1 MSDTIKKEDY
11 EKLTAKDYQKV
22 LLEKD
27 LAPLS
32 VEKQTSFMLQNCEHL
47 GINPIVRP
55 FELIKF
61 NGKSVLYLTASGC
74 ENIASNLAI
83 SFKILKKEVDRE
95 NGIASIEIEGVVP
108 SMNGKPERRDVSTA
122 YLPIGIASL
131 KDGSMKIFTGLEFAN
146 TMMKLETKARRRLI
160 IRLAGLRDEVYET
173 EETFTTE
180 NNLVTSQVAEKETK
194 GTQVVTVKSI
204 EVKENTP
211 PVIETYDNNNKDHK
225 ALLVKVLTELNFNI
239 KENIEAAK
247 AIAKACNE
255 EKCPVD
261 DMTIFKAFVQT
272 KLSAIFT
279 GV

>member
-1 MSDTIKKEDY
+1 MSDIIKKEDY

-61 NGKSVLYLTASGC
+61 NGKHVLYLTASGC

-83 SFKILKKEVDRE
+83 SFKILKKEIDKE

-108 SMNGKPERRDVSTA
+108 AMNGKPERRDVSTA

-173 EETFTTE
+173 EET
-180 NNLVTSQVAEKETK
+180 LVGEKSLVVNQIEEKETK
-194 GTQVVTVKSI
+194 GTQVVTVQSI
-204 EVKENTP
+204 ENKETVA
-211 PVIETYDNNNKDHK
+211 PVIETYDNNNNNHK
-225 ALLVKVLTELNFNI
+225 ALLVKIFTELNFNI
-239 KENIEAAK
+239 KENVT
-247 AIAKACNE
+247 IAKAVAKACQE
-255 EKCPVD
+255 EKCPID
-261 DMTIFKAFVQT
+261 DLAIFKAFVQT
-272 KLSAIFT
+272 KIT
-279 GV
+279 GVKV

>member
-1 MSDTIKKEDY
+1 MTDAIVKKEDY
-11 EKLTAKDYQKV
+11 EKLTPKDYQKV

-27 LAPLS
+27 LSPLS

-61 NGKSVLYLTASGC
+61 NGKHVLYLTASGC

-83 SFKILKKEVDRE
+83 SFKILKKEIDKE

-108 SMNGKPERRDVSTA
+108 AMNGKPERRDVSTA

-173 EETFTTE
+173 EET
-180 NNLVTSQVAEKETK
+180 LVGEKSLVVNQIEEKETK
-194 GTQVVTVKSI
+194 GTQVVTVQSI
-204 EVKENTP
+204 ENKETVA
-211 PVIETYDNNNKDHK
+211 PVIETYDNNNNNHK
-225 ALLVKVLTELNFNI
+225 ALLVKIFTELNFNI
-239 KENIEAAK
+239 KENVT
-247 AIAKACNE
+247 IAKAVAKACQE
-255 EKCPVD
+255 EKCPID
-261 DMTIFKAFVQT
+261 DLAIFKAFVQT
-272 KLSAIFT
+272 KIT
-279 GV
+279 GVKV

>member
-1 MSDTIKKEDY
+1 MTDAIIKKEDY

-61 NGKSVLYLTASGC
+61 NGKHVLYLTASGC

-83 SFKILKKEVDRE
+83 SFKILKKEIDKE

-108 SMNGKPERRDVSTA
+108 AMNGKPERRDVSTA

-173 EETFTTE
+173 EET
-180 NNLVTSQVAEKETK
+180 LVGEKSLVVNQIEEKETK
-194 GTQVVTVKSI
+194 GTQVVTVQSI
-204 EVKENTP
+204 ENKETVA
-211 PVIETYDNNNKDHK
+211 PVIETYDNNNNNHK
-225 ALLVKVLTELNFNI
+225 ALLVKIFTELNFNI
-239 KENIEAAK
+239 KENVT
-247 AIAKACNE
+247 IAKAVAKACQE
-255 EKCPVD
+255 EKCPID
-261 DMTIFKAFVQT
+261 DLAIFKAFVQT
-272 KLSAIFT
+272 KIT
-279 GV
+279 GVKV